1 MSTKIK
7 ALEALERMPDTGR
20 VFDDWNIVYSYV
32 TSLPDDPIEDGYYWA
47 TFKGEK
53 PRCIIRVFTVDQDRQ
68 DCWWDQ
74 TRCPIDEFEN
84 FVPVPGEEK

>member
-7 ALEALERMPDTGR
+7 ALEALENLKRR
-20 VFDDWNIVYSYV
+20 DDKGDEWDIVENYLQ
-32 TSLPDDPIEDGYYWA
+32 SLPDKPLEDGYYWA